1 MTTPTTLSVES
12 GVKSAAILAAL
23 TANPALIADALGIKQ
38 GTYTFAVTA
47 SYILLPKDIDYAS
60 AKAILNGPTHFIVYI
75 NDTALKAG
83 QVKPSIVGYVADDG
97 IFCAAYS
104 QILTSS
110 TTETVAATTDD
121 AATASTETA
130 STETAS
136 DSSSESSTETASAES
151 ESSTS

>member
-12 GVKSAAILAAL
+12 GVKSAAILASL
-23 TANPALIADALGIKQ
+23 NANPALIADALGIKQ

-47 SYILLPKDIDYAS
+47 SYILLPKDIEYAS

-75 NDTALKAG
+75 NGTALKAG

-97 IFCAAYS
+97 IFCAAYT

-110 TTETVAATTDD
+110 ATETAAASTDD
-121 AATASTETA
+121 AATAGTE
-130 STETAS
+130 SAS
-136 DSSSESSTETASAES
+136 DSASAGTKSADS